1 MKQIVIKRKARSM
14 RPNECPCCGFNTNLL
29 ENNEK
34 STKNGRIY
42 CNGCSDTINNRNVTQ
57 RDFYTIAFKHFNEAG
72 NTNKYIKIS
81 ALIGRKHLS
90 GIEIAHLCGGAY
102 SGYVYVD
109 MYYDPDDNNVY
120 FRACCSNDDDD
131 DYDEFFGR
139 TEQVDFWSVEEL
151 ISVLNKN
158 NIHFFDGLTDEN
170 ITSMLIIE

>member
-1 MKQIVIKRKARSM
+1 MKQIVIKKSSRS
-14 RPNECPCCGFNTNLL
+14 RGPNECPCCGFNTNLL
-29 ENNEK
+29 GDNEK
-34 STKNGRIY
+34 STKNGIIY

-57 RDFYTIAFKHFNEAG
+57 RDFYTIALKHFNEAG

-131 DYDEFFGR
+131 DDDDFFGR
-139 TEQVDFWSVEEL
+139 SEQVDFWSVEEL

-158 NIHFFDGLTDEN
+158 NIHFFDGLTNEN